1 VNCYGCNAALPQGEK
16 VQRRPFHNG
25 QRHLVA
31 EPHCGP
37 CAQEWD
43 ERDRRLAIP
52 LLLAM
57 AAGGWA
63 AYRFWPW

>member
-1 VNCYGCNAALPQGEK
+1 MTCYGCNAVLPQGEK
-16 VQRRPFHNG
+16 VQRRPVYNG

-37 CAQEWD
+37 CAQDWD

>member
-1 VNCYGCNAALPQGEK
+1 MTCYGCNAVLPQGEK
-16 VQRRPFHNG
+16 VQRRPVHRG
-25 QRHLVA
+25 ELRLVA